1 MSIWG
6 TARDLPVRFAV
17 GQGSEG
23 LPACFEI
30 GQASRDLPARIAT
43 RSSSYRDL
51 NGKFFVVYLGSD
63 DLPSKLAVRHLN
75 PDSVELY
82 AVTDVV
88 IPSVWGISL
97 SLLGRFDVGRDS
109 ENLYAILE
117 IGRGSAELGARA
129 AVRSSSY
136 GDLIGRST
144 ARQSASDDLGS
155 TLIIRSQA
163 VIEIYGLS
171 LIRGS
176 SFRSLVCE
184 FFRGLESS
192 QDLPSQSGVRRT
204 GLPGDLSSVFE
215 VGQGSTQ
222 LKAGL
227 NVTLP
232 GSMDFGAILEIAQ
245 TSSTDFAANFE
256 VKRPG
261 SETLPASFEAGQN
274 SRDLSAGFEVGW
286 GYVDLAAVSIV
297 RNVTLVDLLGKISV
311 THSVDLSGRAVV
323 GHPGYPGQL
332 KAILSIGLTNT
343 YLDLRSNLAVG
354 RSSHSEI
361 LGTTIVRHAGSAE
374 LFGICW
380 MPYLAVAELPGGGII
395 RNVGSVGLSC
405 SFSAQRLGDL
415 YAKFTITAFDCVML
429 IADDDLVSFLNYV
442 VTVGEG
448 FIGTPT
454 VENDGSEK
462 MVGADSFKI
471 TSAKEA
477 GGAKE
482 VMFGTLQVIP
492 PLDLSR
498 SEGIA
503 FYWWGSGGVDQ
514 NIDFEMKSPTGGWVG
529 KFPDGPAEWRWVFLS
544 WDDLVEVDLDGTM
557 PNRSNVTG
565 FFWTYHT
572 DGVRRVDYIVGWRRQ
587 DLRGDFEVR
596 QEVGR
601 DLRGDF
607 VIRREFGRDLLV
619 RGEVGQGSESLIG
632 RTAIMRV
639 GIPIEV
645 FAGFEVR
652 HEVGRDLSA
661 EAQIA

>member
-6 TARDLPVRFAV
+6 SSRSLQVRFDV
-17 GQGSEG
+17 GQDSED
-23 LPACFEI
+23 LSACLEI
-30 GQASRDLPARIAT
+30 GRGSRDLLVRIAT
-43 RSSSYRDL
+43 RSSAYRDL
-51 NGKFFVVYLGSD
+51 DGRFIAVYSGSD
-63 DLPSKLAVRHLN
+63 DLLSKLVVRHLD
-75 PDSVELY
+75 PGSVELY
-82 AVTDVV
+82 AVANVV

-117 IGRGSAELGARA
+117 IGRGSIELGARA

-163 VIEIYGLS
+163 VIEIYGIS
-171 LIRGS
+171 LIRES
-176 SFRSLVCE
+176 SFRSLACE

-192 QDLPSQSGVRRT
+192 QDLPSQSGVRRMA
-204 GLPGDLSSVFE
+204 LPGDLSSVFE
-215 VGQGSTQ
+215 VGQGSAQ

-227 NVTLP
+227 SVTLP
-232 GSMDFGAILEIAQ
+232 GSVDFGAILEVAQ
-245 TSSTDFAANFE
+245 TGSTDFAANFE
-256 VKRPG
+256 VKQPS
-261 SETLPASFEAGQN
+261 SEALPASFEAGQN
-274 SRDLSAGFEVGW
+274 SRDLPAGFEVGW
-286 GYVDLAAVSIV
+286 GYVDLAAVSMV
-297 RNVTLVDLLGKISV
+297 RNVALVDLLGKVSV
-311 THSVDLSGRAVV
+311 TRSVDLSGRAVI
-323 GHPGYPGQL
+323 GHPAYPGQL

-343 YLDLRSNLAVG
+343 YLDMRSNLAVG
-354 RSSHSEI
+354 RSSYSEI
-361 LGTTIVRHAGSAE
+361 LGTTTVRHTGSAE
-374 LFGICW
+374 LSGICW
-380 MPYLAVAELPGGGII
+380 VPYLAVAELSGEGII
-395 RNVGSVGLSC
+395 RNVGSVGLPC

-429 IADDDLVSFLNYV
+429 IADDDLVSFLSHV

-482 VMFGTLQVIP
+482 VIFGASQITP
-492 PLDLSR
+492 PLDLSH

-503 FYWWGSGGVDQ
+503 FYWWGGGGVDQ
-514 NIDFEMKSPTGGWVG
+514 NIDFEMRSLRGGWVG
-529 KFPDGPAEWRWVFLS
+529 EFPDGAAEWRWVFLS
-544 WDDLVEVDLDGTM
+544 WDDLVEVDLDGSR
-557 PNRSNVTG
+557 PSRSDVTD

-607 VIRREFGRDLLV
+607 EIRREIGRALLA
-619 RGEVGQGSESLIG
+619 RAEVGQGSESLIG

-639 GIPIEV
+639 GVPIDL

-652 HEVGRDLSA
+652 QEIGRDLSSKT
-661 EAQIA
+661 QIT